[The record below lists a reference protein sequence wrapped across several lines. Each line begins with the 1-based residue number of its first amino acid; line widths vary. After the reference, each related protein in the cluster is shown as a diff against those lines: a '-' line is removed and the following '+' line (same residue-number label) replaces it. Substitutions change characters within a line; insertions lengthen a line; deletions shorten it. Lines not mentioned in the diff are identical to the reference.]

1 MGKVTIKLNGID
13 TSVDL
18 IRYFELNGKQFLIYT
33 LGELDNQAYQIS
45 YITKIEDHKGQLLS
59 GEEWT
64 LMTAIIKKIA
74 GEGATISE
82 LVDLPASSLQGLDVY
97 YTKPFKLPM
106 ASTNL
111 LCAKEVKEIT
121 VEKKEVTEQV
131 PSSDT
136 VKKQEL
142 ENDADPVLTEKYTF
156 HVQDEPV
163 VPDEKVEIP
172 ALEPSKMISFEEF
185 KEDMNDFEDK
195 LDIDQFEEMKLEE
208 LPETEPLMAEEDHK
222 EDEKD
227 MNQKKTIKET
237 LDALFD
243 TTAMDSEESPVSNNG
258 KDKTIANL
266 EHMKTEVTKRP
277 MQDRIVSEKLAS
289 PTFVP
294 IVPFKEEQMKSS
306 KGLFNGLYESLFDRK
321 KEDTPQEEELK
332 PISIEEFDV
341 PDLPD
346 EIENQESDTTTGET
360 GKIDYEKLEAEIAEL
375 RKQIQALANK
385 IDQ

>member
-1 MGKVTIKLNGID
+1 M
-13 TSVDL
+13 
-18 IRYFELNGKQFLIYT
+18 
-33 LGELDNQAYQIS
+33 
-45 YITKIEDHKGQLLS
+45 
-59 GEEWT
+59 
-64 LMTAIIKKIA
+64 
-74 GEGATISE
+74 
-82 LVDLPASSLQGLDVY
+82 
-97 YTKPFKLPM
+97 
-106 ASTNL
+106 
-111 LCAKEVKEIT
+111 
-121 VEKKEVTEQV
+121 
-131 PSSDT
+131 
-136 VKKQEL
+136 
-142 ENDADPVLTEKYTF
+142 
-156 HVQDEPV
+156 QDEPV

-258 KDKTIANL
+258 KDETIANL
-266 EHMKTEVTKRP
+266 EHMKTEVKKTP
-277 MQDRIVSEKLAS
+277 MKNRIVSEKLAS

-321 KEDTPQEEELK
+321 K
-332 PISIEEFDV
+332 
-341 PDLPD
+341 
-346 EIENQESDTTTGET
+346 
-360 GKIDYEKLEAEIAEL
+360 KIHL
-375 RKQIQALANK
+375 RKRN
-385 IDQ
+385 